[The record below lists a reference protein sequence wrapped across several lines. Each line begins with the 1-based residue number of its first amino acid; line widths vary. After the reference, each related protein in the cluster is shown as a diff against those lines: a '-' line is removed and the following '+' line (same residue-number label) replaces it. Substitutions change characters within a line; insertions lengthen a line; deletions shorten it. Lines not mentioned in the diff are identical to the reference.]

1 MTKKVVIVTGASSGI
16 GKAIADALS
25 QNGMVVYGL
34 SRNIKAEDHP
44 FQTRRLDVADESM
57 ISSVLSDIH
66 RTEGQIDVL
75 INNAGSGIAGPFETT
90 DLRSARAQFEVNFF
104 GLAAVCRA
112 VIPHMRQQ
120 GKGQIIN
127 VGSIGGV
134 MGMPF
139 QSYYSASKFAV
150 EGLSQAMRMELR
162 GHGIKV
168 HLVLPGD
175 IRTDFTDNREFTTAL
190 DDDNPYRDQFA
201 ITIAKMEE
209 DERGGGQP
217 SIVSRKV
224 VALVTGK
231 RKRFRSVTAIF
242 SQRLAVS
249 LQRIL
254 PYGWFEKILL
264 SHFKIK

>member
-1 MTKKVVIVTGASSGI
+1 MTKKVVLVTGASSGI
-16 GKAIADALS
+16 GKAIADDLS
-25 QNGMVVYGL
+25 KTGLIVYGL
-34 SRNIKAEDHP
+34 SRNIKAEDHS

-57 ISSVLSDIH
+57 ISAVFAEILEA
-66 RTEGQIDVL
+66 EGQIDVL

-90 DLRSARAQFEVNFF
+90 DLQSARAQFEVNFF

-112 VIPHMRQQ
+112 AIPYMRQQ
-120 GKGQIIN
+120 GAGQIIN
-127 VGSIGGV
+127 IGSIGGV

-139 QSYYSASKFAV
+139 QAYYSASKFAV

-175 IRTDFTDNREFTTAL
+175 IRTGFTDNRRFTTAL
-190 DDDNPYRDQFA
+190 DDDNPYQDQFA
-201 ITIAKMEE
+201 VTIAKMEQ
-209 DERGGGQP
+209 DEREGGQV

-224 VALVTGK
+224 VALVTGR
-231 RKRFRSVTAIF
+231 RKRFRSVAAIF

-254 PYGWFEKILL
+254 PYAWFEKILL